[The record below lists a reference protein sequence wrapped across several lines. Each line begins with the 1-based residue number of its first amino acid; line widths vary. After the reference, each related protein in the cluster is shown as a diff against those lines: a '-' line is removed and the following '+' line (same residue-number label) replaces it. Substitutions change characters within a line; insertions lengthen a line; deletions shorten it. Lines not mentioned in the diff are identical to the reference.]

1 MNNKKLNI
9 DKYTEELV
17 QSVGFQQPDADFTK
31 NVMSQI
37 LKDPEV
43 NIRFVTA
50 DDKSSNIWLILSMV
64 VITFG
69 FFIFYYIEYGLNF
82 NKVAEGFKSSGYL
95 KIFSGFFAELWAE
108 LTISP
113 YILIALAG
121 VILLV
126 VIDKTIVKYLY
137 SL

>member
-1 MNNKKLNI
+1 MNNNKLNI
-9 DKYTEELV
+9 DKYTQDLISKGGV
-17 QSVGFQQPDADFTK
+17 QEPDSGFTK
-31 NVMSQI
+31 SVMSQI

-43 NIRFVTA
+43 NVNFVTS
-50 DDKSSNIWLILSMV
+50 DDRTSNIWLIISMV
-64 VITFG
+64 IMGVG
-69 FFIFYYIEYGLNF
+69 FFIFYHFYVGLDVDE
-82 NKVAEGFKSSGYL
+82 VATGIKSSVTTNA
-95 KIFSGFFAELWAE
+95 FAGFFSKLWAE

-126 VIDKTIVKYLY
+126 IIDKTIVKYLY